1 MILKVPY
8 KCGISVKCLHCKHT
22 INVNNVC
29 GENKK
34 NIKKCMHTNAF
45 RYNLTVCIPG
55 SITKKRRMK
64 ILDTPKFEIALVEME
79 KFKASLKAQGYH
91 KVNVNER
98 KIINPTLLDHAT
110 AYLNSMTGEDTP
122 AILIRLKSQSHI
134 DDCER
139 SIFRFI
145 AVLKKGGYNYENLL
159 LQDITDTEVSLYHEY
174 LLGELKLKSRSYNKH
189 ISAIRTL
196 YNWAARVKDYKGSNP
211 FNHVELR
218 NQVRKEKNIITKDE
232 FEKLLNV
239 VTYENGFDARKKNL
253 WKPWLKMAYRLGL
266 ETGLRREELFM
277 LSWQNLIKLDSEALV
292 FKICNLK
299 VNRMF
304 SGDGD
309 GNGNS
314 MKYVPVTKSLMTLLV
329 ELGYPHKTEGYII
342 ERPEGIDLKY
352 LLDNLSRSFSH
363 FIVQATSSKLE
374 FKDLRKFYI
383 TRIVQKLGPSAKL
396 FTGHTNDATLTN
408 HYLSAAFLA
417 GNSNLSEF
425 NIF

>member
-22 INVNNVC
+22 VNVNNIC
-29 GENKK
+29 GETKK
-34 NIKKCMHTNAF
+34 NIKSCQHLDKLK
-45 RYNLTVCIPG
+45 YNLTVCIPG

-64 ILDTPKFEIALVEME
+64 ILDTTEFSVALTEMK
-79 KFKASLKAQGYH
+79 KFKADLKTQGYH
-91 KVNVNER
+91 KTNTTES
-98 KIINPTLLDHAT
+98 KIKNPTLLDYAT
-110 AYLNSMTGEDTP
+110 AYLNSMSGEDTP

-139 SIFRFI
+139 AITRFSL
-145 AVLKKGGYNYENLL
+145 VLKKAGYSYETIKLEE
-159 LQDITDTEVSLYHEY
+159 ITDTEVSLYHEY
-174 LLGELKLKSRSYNKH
+174 LLNELNLKPRSYNKH
-189 ISAIRTL
+189 IAAMRTL
-196 YNWAARVKDYKGSNP
+196 YNWSARVKDYKGCNP

-232 FEKLLNV
+232 FEKLLKV

-253 WKPWLKMAYRLGL
+253 WKPWLNVGYRLGL

-277 LSWQNLIKLDSEALV
+277 LSWQNLIKLDNEALV

-304 SGDGD
+304 TGNVNGD
-309 GNGNS
+309 GNS
-314 MKYVPVTKSLMTLLV
+314 MKYVPVTKSLMALLV

-342 ERPEGIDLKY
+342 ERPEGVDLKY

-363 FIVQATSSKLE
+363 FIVQATDNKLE

-425 NIF
+425 DIF